1 MRFDPGIYINIFPV
15 KIPEEDIP
23 IMVADRYL
31 FKSLKELRQELNER
45 GVNARVYAPPEDNYV
60 YGYGSGARALE
71 SYEFQE
77 TTLRLVNVPKLTTH
91 LIIEGLLDT
100 LQNEGF
106 ELYPKKGRSL
116 VYHPELFSEIEGGRI
131 RIHRGYDLRS
141 FFWKDPATQ
150 QLAFG
155 IIVDIF
161 WLLRDK
167 EGNPLNMRQIKDQ
180 YGYSAVVTIAQVQG
194 EYLPGTVKINTEVA
208 RQRFQ
213 EHILPFVIEHEEFNL
228 PCGVKV
234 ELVPE
239 PVRVILGGEEQ

>member
-1 MRFDPGIYINIFPV
+1 MHFDPGIYVNIFPV

-23 IMVADRYL
+23 IMVADRAL
-31 FKSLKELRQELNER
+31 FRSLQELRQELGER
-45 GVNARVYAPPEDNYV
+45 GVNARVYTPPEDNYV
-60 YGYGSGARALE
+60 YGCGSDAKVLE
-71 SYEFQE
+71 SYEFRE
-77 TTLRLVNVPKLTTH
+77 ITLRLVNVPKLTTR

-100 LQNEGF
+100 LQNGGF

-116 VYHPELFSEIEGGRI
+116 VYHPELFLEIEDGRI

-141 FFWKDPATQ
+141 FFWKDAATQ
-150 QLAFG
+150 QLTFG
-155 IIVDIF
+155 VIVDIF

-167 EGNPLNMRQIKDQ
+167 EGNPLNMRQIKDR
-180 YGYSAVVTIAQVQG
+180 YGYPAVVAIAQAQG
-194 EYLPGTVKINTEVA
+194 EYLPGTVRINTEIA

-213 EHILPFVIEHEEFNL
+213 EHILPFVTEHKEFNL

-239 PVRVILGGEEQ
+239 PVRVILGG

>member
-23 IMVADRYL
+23 IMVADRTL
-31 FKSLKELRQELNER
+31 FRSLQELRQELNER

-60 YGYGSGARALE
+60 YGYGSDVKVLE
-71 SYEFQE
+71 SYGFRE
-77 TTLRLVNVPKLTTH
+77 TTLRLVNVPKLTTR
-91 LIIEGLLDT
+91 LIIEGLLDA

-106 ELYPKKGRSL
+106 KLYPRKGRSL
-116 VYHPELFSEIEGGRI
+116 VYHPDLFLEIENGRI

-141 FFWKDPATQ
+141 FFWKDAATQ

-167 EGNPLNMRQIKDQ
+167 EGNPLNMRQIKEL
-180 YGYSAVVTIAQVQG
+180 YGYSAVVAIAKVQG

-213 EHILPFVIEHEEFNL
+213 EHILPFVTKHKEFNL
-228 PCGVKV
+228 PCGVKA